1 MKART
6 YKILQDCIEK
16 GLQYS
21 VKKTVGEDDMID
33 EDYFISQAL
42 NNIMTEIAENF
53 SFDEG
58 E

>member
-6 YKILQDCIEK
+6 YKILQDCIER
-16 GLQYS
+16 GLEYS
-21 VKKTVGEDDMID
+21 VKKAVDEDDLIE